1 VSLVEK
7 HPSEPAPGQ
16 SKCAGNRVAPDPGG
30 TVSHGRLGSRYLVT
44 SLSSKVLFCYGA
56 IPELDEASIRPTRD
70 PPPGWAG
77 DWAEATLLLVQD
89 RDRIAAGMNDLVVH
103 RLFAAG
109 LALET
114 ALGLMGGHPGAGK
127 VQEALGELELAIWD
141 VRNVVFDH
149 QQPDP
154 LSGRQPG

>member
-1 VSLVEK
+1 MHTS
-7 HPSEPAPGQ
+7 S
-16 SKCAGNRVAPDPGG
+16 
-30 TVSHGRLGSRYLVT
+30 TVLL
-44 SLSSKVLFCYGA
+44 CYGA
-56 IPELDEASIRPTRD
+56 IPEPHEGSIRPTRD
-70 PPPGWAG
+70 PPPRKAG
-77 DWAEATLLLVQD
+77 DWAEALLLVQD
-89 RDRIAAGMNDLVVH
+89 RDRIAAGMTDLVVH

-127 VQEALGELELAIWD
+127 VQEAVGELDLAIRD

-154 LSGRQPG
+154 LSGGQPG

>member
-1 VSLVEK
+1 MSI
-7 HPSEPAPGQ
+7 
-16 SKCAGNRVAPDPGG
+16 R
-30 TVSHGRLGSRYLVT
+30 
-44 SLSSKVLFCYGA
+44 SSVPLCYGA
-56 IPELDEASIRPTRD
+56 ISKLDEASIRPTRD

-77 DWAEATLLLVQD
+77 DWAKATLLLVQD
-89 RDRIAAGMNDLVVH
+89 RDRIAAGMTDLVVH

-114 ALGLMGGHPGAGK
+114 ALGLIGDHPGAGK
-127 VQEALGELELAIWD
+127 VREAIGGLDLAIRD

-154 LSGRQPG
+154 LSGGQPG

>member
-1 VSLVEK
+1 M
-7 HPSEPAPGQ
+7 
-16 SKCAGNRVAPDPGG
+16 
-30 TVSHGRLGSRYLVT
+30 
-44 SLSSKVLFCYGA
+44 SLSSSMRLCYGA

-77 DWAEATLLLVQD
+77 DRADAMLLLVQD
-89 RDRIAAGMNDLVVH
+89 RDRIAEAMNDLVVH
-103 RLFAAG
+103 RLFSAG

-127 VQEALGELELAIWD
+127 VQEAIGELDLAIRD
-141 VRNVVFDH
+141 VRNIAFDH

-154 LSGRQPG
+154 PCGGLPAVPGERQGDTGRSRPGPGTGRAGREAGHG